1 MFMVQLLVKFR
12 FFIQELW
19 ERKSL
24 QICMNVDDE
33 RIMRS
38 QRSCLFILLSIYVF
52 VGIVLAVGFDDIEA
66 LETLWTLHERGKLST
81 IFQDV
86 IITSPVLKKTKAT
99 KIVLRSK
106 LLESEYNNCKNE
118 LLSRKMSRLDI
129 KNRGMVFLLKIEV

>member
-1 MFMVQLLVKFR
+1 MWYFLF
-12 FFIQELW
+12 
-19 ERKSL
+19 
-24 QICMNVDDE
+24 
-33 RIMRS
+33 
-38 QRSCLFILLSIYVF
+38 FILLSIYIF
-52 VGIVLAVGFDDIEA
+52 LGIVLAVGFDDIEA

-86 IITSPVLKKTKAT
+86 IITSPVLKKTKAA

-129 KNRGMVFLLKIEV
+129 KNRGMVFLFHYLRNI